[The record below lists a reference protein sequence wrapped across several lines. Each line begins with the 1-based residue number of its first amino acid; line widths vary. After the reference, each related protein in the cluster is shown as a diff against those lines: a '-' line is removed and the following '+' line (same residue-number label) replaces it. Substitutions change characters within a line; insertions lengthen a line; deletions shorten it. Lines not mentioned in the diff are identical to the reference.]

1 MTERIDEM
9 TVGELARVA
18 GVTVRLLHHYDEIGL
33 LRPAHVAA
41 NGYRYYR
48 RAEAERLQEI
58 LALKAGGVPLDEIG
72 AMLDGKDRLAR
83 LIAQAGHEG
92 GELITLRAIVEEASE
107 LGANRVL
114 DRLGLGDPSA
124 QEDIDELRELL
135 GAWRDAKASAWKAA
149 VDWLVKGVLALLLV
163 GIAVRLGV
171 GDMLS

>member
-1 MTERIDEM
+1 MTREDM
-9 TVGELARVA
+9 
-18 GVTVRLLHHYDEIGL
+18 
-33 LRPAHVAA
+33 
-41 NGYRYYR
+41 
-48 RAEAERLQEI
+48 
-58 LALKAGGVPLDEIG
+58 
-72 AMLDGKDRLAR
+72 LAR

-124 QEDIDELRELL
+124 QEDIDELREWL

-171 GDMLS
+171 WQVLR